1 MKRVLPFLLVLG
13 TVCACERIEPEKE
26 RIFEEYFTSSLWK
39 TDNSIDESKLT
50 GEMFAFEK
58 YADREYWKTLT
69 SNVDMLEALMIP
81 QERLSSMSTQNLART
96 CTVYPF
102 NSIYMAYVSF
112 SSTAI
117 DGIFYIMNNF
127 NGYAQIQGR
136 PSGPK
141 ELLAIYKEQQV
152 KMDGKNEGWSAD
164 YTRANSFMNI
174 SAMELVL
181 ATAVDCGRFS
191 NDEIADMIHAMWEK
205 TEDFVESGLYSW
217 NGSICY
223 CYVLGATIAY
233 HHAPNLSQNERTLLK
248 TFVLSGGDTS
258 RYSGDIGTITE
269 LVADK
274 LNFVN

>member
-1 MKRVLPFLLVLG
+1 MLG
-13 TVCACERIEPEKE
+13 IVCACEKNKPEQE
-26 RIFEEYFTSSLWK
+26 RIFEEYYTSSLWE
-39 TDNSIDESKLT
+39 TDNSIDESKLI

-58 YADREYWKTLT
+58 FADREYWKTLT
-69 SNVDMLEALMIP
+69 SNADMLEALMIP
-81 QERLSSMSTQNLART
+81 QEYLSGMSTQNLART

-127 NGYAQIQGR
+127 NGYAQIQRR
-136 PSGPK
+136 PSGPQ
-141 ELLAIYKEQQV
+141 ELLKIYMGQKV
-152 KMDGKNEGWSAD
+152 KMDGNPGGWSAD
-164 YTRANSFMNI
+164 YTRANSFMDI

-191 NDEIADMIHAMWEK
+191 NDQIADMIHAMWEK
-205 TEDFVESGLYSW
+205 TEDFVDSELYSW
-217 NGSICY
+217 NGAICY

-233 HHAPNLSQNERTLLK
+233 HHAPYLSQNERTLLK
-248 TFVLSGGDTS
+248 TFVLSGGDTA

-274 LNFVN
+274 LNSIN